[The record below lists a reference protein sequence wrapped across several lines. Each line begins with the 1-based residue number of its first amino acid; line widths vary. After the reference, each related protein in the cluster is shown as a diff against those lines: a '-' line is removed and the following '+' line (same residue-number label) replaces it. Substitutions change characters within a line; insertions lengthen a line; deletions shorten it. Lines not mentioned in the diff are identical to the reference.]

1 MKIHPQ
7 NGHPQQYYVYN
18 DFDFEDIDTW
28 RGIGQA
34 LGSNTTLSE
43 LGVHGN
49 VLVNTAF
56 NSGTARCLEAFYE
69 GLKENRSVEQLFMD
83 IFPTSMVS
91 MFDLGYFLR
100 NNDVLK
106 HLRLSSEEPLKDEQV
121 SSISSALDGKRL
133 RQVEIFKCT
142 FAEKKSFDRFVSACW
157 GVQSLALSC
166 EEDYQYSS
174 LASLLKNPSA
184 VLSEV
189 HLYPNLLPGC
199 KVQGEMAELAASL
212 AGNTKLK
219 KIYVNYEGA
228 GDFSSFGPI
237 LCDASSTEN
246 IRNSN
251 HTLEEIVTLNY
262 LPQDIAN
269 CLRLNKIKDKEKVI
283 QQKIE
288 LYYQT

>member
-1 MKIHPQ
+1 
-7 NGHPQQYYVYN
+7 
-18 DFDFEDIDTW
+18 
-28 RGIGQA
+28 
-34 LGSNTTLSE
+34 
-43 LGVHGN
+43 
-49 VLVNTAF
+49 
-56 NSGTARCLEAFYE
+56 
-69 GLKENRSVEQLFMD
+69 
-83 IFPTSMVS
+83 
-91 MFDLGYFLR
+91 
-100 NNDVLK
+100 
-106 HLRLSSEEPLKDEQV
+106 
-121 SSISSALDGKRL
+121 
-133 RQVEIFKCT
+133 
-142 FAEKKSFDRFVSACW
+142 
-157 GVQSLALSC
+157 LSC

-184 VLSEV
+184 VLNEV

-251 HTLEEIVTLNY
+251 HTLEEIATLNY

-269 CLRLNKIKDKEKVI
+269 CLMLNKIKDKEKVI

-288 LYYQT
+288 RYYQNQMYF